1 MGFEPGTS
9 NLLHRIVTQRSQVR
23 NPVRKNCQFFLLCVS
38 HLNLYSMC
46 ELHFAIHF
54 YFLVLF
60 LSFLCNFVVIFF
72 LLAFCNSAKL
82 RFPSL
87 SAPLPSFF
95 IESFFVPSRSRL
107 HYLSEFCLFFAEP
120 EIGMAEHQ
128 AQAYF
133 RQLISAVVSDEKF
146 FARDF

>member
-1 MGFEPGTS
+1 METIGQNT
-9 NLLHRIVTQRSQVR
+9 
-23 NPVRKNCQFFLLCVS
+23 RKNAG
-38 HLNLYSMC
+38 NLYFLNHLVNISYNHF
-46 ELHFAIHF
+46 LHFL
-54 YFLVLF
+54 YFTIF
-60 LSFLCNFVVIFF
+60 SRNFVVIFF